1 MSFVKLANQYVG
13 VEPFKPFNIALKSSG
28 AGWETVLIE
37 KDPNTPWYTIKA
49 VASERFVCLNQSTK
63 QLESRDNPNGW
74 GGEWIVQQGHDG
86 IWRATCD
93 VVTLQ
98 IEGYQSTL
106 PLSQL
111 TINGNDFYQNG
122 QRVSLIGCDM
132 FLAYRQWL
140 DGGAN
145 ALIPFIAETKE
156 LVFQVWRVFMA
167 GSVKQNT
174 VLDLFPSRET
184 NFYPQLKPF
193 VKHLNDNGIIPLLTI
208 CVDMQDVMPNQ
219 SDRVNHWNRIIQEFT
234 NSGLSVLFSYGNEAD
249 KNGFDP
255 YEVSAPGW
263 VWWSRGSKTQDTFY
277 TPNGAIAT
285 EFHPVRDIE
294 AGRPQMDAV
303 ASAFYMR
310 DHGCGMLWLD
320 ESYPFD
326 NNTPPHFGYDLARL
340 YATYWALFI
349 FHNRQGQRGLLM
361 GAGTKECAKAAIR
374 GNKL

>member
-1 MSFVKLANQYVG
+1 MSFVKLNNQYIG
-13 VEPFKPFNIALKSSG
+13 VEPFKPYKIALKPSG
-28 AGWETVLIE
+28 AGWETVSIE
-37 KDPNTPWYTIKA
+37 KDPNTPWYKIKA
-49 VASERFVCLNQSTK
+49 VESGRYICVSESLRV
-63 QLESRDNPNGW
+63 LESRADTGMW
-74 GGEWIVQQGHDG
+74 GGEWEIIDG
-86 IWRATCD
+86 GTSFRCD
-93 VVTLQ
+93 KWTLTT
-98 IEGYQSTL
+98 EGYQSTI
-106 PLSQL
+106 PISQL

-140 DGGAN
+140 DGGTNTLA
-145 ALIPFIAETKE
+145 PFIAETKE
-156 LVFQVWRVFMA
+156 LGFQVWRVFMA

-174 VLDLFPSRET
+174 VLDLFPSREA

-219 SDRVNHWNRIIQEFT
+219 SDRINHWNRIIQEFT

-255 YEVSAPGW
+255 YEVSAPSW
-263 VWWSRGSKTQDTFY
+263 VWWSRGSRTQDTFY
-277 TPNGAIAT
+277 TPNGATAA
-285 EFHPVRDIE
+285 EFHPVRNIE
-294 AGRPQMDAV
+294 EGRTQMDAV
-303 ASAFYMR
+303 ASVFYMQSK
-310 DHGCGMLWLD
+310 GCGMLWLD

-349 FHNRQGQRGLLM
+349 FHNRQGQRGQLM
-361 GAGTKECAKAAIR
+361 GDGTKECAKAAIR